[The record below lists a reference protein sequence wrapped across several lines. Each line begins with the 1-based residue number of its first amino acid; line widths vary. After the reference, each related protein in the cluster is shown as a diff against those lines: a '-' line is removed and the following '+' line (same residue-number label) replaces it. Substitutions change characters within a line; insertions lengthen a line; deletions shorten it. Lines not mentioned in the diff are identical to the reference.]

1 MKNYL
6 SLVKFSHTVFALPF
20 AMIGFTL
27 GVAFI
32 KSQEFGVSNKFL
44 SLPDSSSD
52 FLYSYQLGDGIVQ
65 RFNLSF
71 LNSHPMIFKFILVI
85 ICMITARNAAMA
97 FNRYI
102 DRKYDEKN
110 PRTAIREI
118 PSGIITPKNAVLF
131 ILINCALFI
140 VTTFFINKLCFYLS
154 PIALAVVLGYSLTK
168 RFTFLCH
175 LILGIGL
182 GLAPI
187 GAFLAVTGKF
197 EILPLF
203 FSFAVF
209 FWVSGFDIIYALQD
223 EQFDKEN
230 NLYSIPAYFGQ
241 NKAKWISRFL
251 HVCSF
256 LCLLGAGIYGNFI
269 FIYWL
274 GFVVFSGL
282 LVYQHSLVIRFGLQ
296 KIDLAFFTTNGIA
309 SVLFGV
315 CVITEI
321 IMHF

>member
-6 SLVKFSHTVFALPF
+6 SLVKFSHTIFAMPF
-20 AMIGFTL
+20 AMIGFAL
-27 GVAFI
+27 GCYKWMKWYNSGI
-32 KSQEFGVSNKFL
+32 HCYNGH
-44 SLPDSSSD
+44 SLP
-52 FLYSYQLGDGIVQ
+52 FIYTP
-65 RFNLSF
+65 F
-71 LNSHPMIFKFILVI
+71 FKFFLVL
-85 ICMITARNAAMA
+85 ICMITVRNAAMA

-118 PSGIITPKNAVLF
+118 PAGIITPKNALVF
-131 ILINCALFI
+131 IIINCILF
-140 VTTFFINKLCFYLS
+140 VTATFFINKLCFYLS
-154 PIALAVVLGYSLTK
+154 PVALAVVLGYSLTK

-230 NLYSIPAYFGQ
+230 NLYSIPSYFGQ
-241 NKAKWISRFL
+241 DKAKWISRFL
-251 HVCSF
+251 HLCSF
-256 LCLLGAGIYGNFI
+256 LCLLAALYFGHFGMLYL
-269 FIYWL
+269 L
-274 GFVVFSGL
+274 GLTVFLGL
-282 LVYQHSLVIRFGLQ
+282 LIYQHSLVIRFGLQ

-309 SVLFGV
+309 SVLFSI
-315 CVITEI
+315 CVITDI